1 MPQRSRNASATRAE
15 ILSAARARFG
25 AEGYER
31 TTVRAVAADV
41 GIDPALVIRYF
52 GSKDGLFTA
61 AAELALD
68 LPDLSAVSPDELA
81 GVMLPRF
88 FAVWETEGTF
98 LPLLRA
104 SASSPAAAA
113 TMRKVFTTQI
123 APTLAAVTPDHVAER
138 AGLLGAF
145 VIGLATSRYI
155 LETPGLAEMGRAELT
170 RWAAPVIRQ
179 ILTGPAPTGRDTD
192 GAPATRTESLTRA
205 DNQDE

>member
-113 TMRKVFTTQI
+113 GRWSAWDRPSPRNK
-123 APTLAAVTPDHVAER
+123 AS
-138 AGLLGAF
+138 
-145 VIGLATSRYI
+145 SRC
-155 LETPGLAEMGRAELT
+155 PRRSS
-170 RWAAPVIRQ
+170 RWI
-179 ILTGPAPTGRDTD
+179 
-192 GAPATRTESLTRA
+192 
-205 DNQDE
+205 